1 MTYDIGDINCEEVVG
16 TFYEKE
22 FQQTNQTEFR
32 IEKVTG
38 EKVINYMS
46 NGKVKIINLIV
57 RLTKRILLYKMCYL
71 PVPYAHS
78 KNEIKVE
85 LIRFV

>member
-1 MTYDIGDINCEEVVG
+1 M
-16 TFYEKE
+16 
-22 FQQTNQTEFR
+22 
-32 IEKVTG
+32 
-38 EKVINYMS
+38 INYMS

-57 RLTKRILLYKMCYL
+57 GLTKRILLYKMCYF